1 MEKDFFEVQTPS
13 SRIKANIVAEY
24 FPKYCKILLK
34 GGQAEVR
41 YIDLFSGPGIYSDQ
55 NHSTPLLIARA
66 VANDVVLSK
75 KVRLAF
81 NDMVFGDVL
90 KSNFEALFP
99 TGTFLLTPKFG
110 NKVVGEDESIYNYL
124 TREKKQTNPTPTLL
138 FFDPFG
144 YKNIDT
150 AALSKFMEHWGN
162 EIFLFVN
169 SKRINAAIYNDKFD
183 DLMQSLFPTSIARL
197 RKESAYSATSS
208 ERLAL
213 IVDNLADEFRQT
225 IKGDFY
231 HCAFKF
237 REEDSSGVS
246 HFIIHFTKH
255 PKGFE
260 LVKQIYHEFDNI
272 GATLEKDG
280 NYAFDAK
287 KMDAGG
293 MLEFGDQNVQVLSAR
308 LQKEFKGQTISAFKL
323 FNDHHPNTLWSGQ
336 HYLKAL
342 RSMAECG
349 VLESKFTDGIQH
361 RKSVM
366 LIPTCIL
373 KFS

>member
-1 MEKDFFEVQTPS
+1 MEKDFFDIQTPS

-41 YIDLFSGPGIYSDQ
+41 YVDLFSGPGMYADQ
-55 NHSTPLLIARA
+55 NHSTPLLIAKA
-66 VANDVVLSK
+66 VANDALLK
-75 KVRLAF
+75 TKVRLVF
-81 NDMVFGDVL
+81 NDMKFGNVL
-90 KSNFEALFP
+90 KSNFESLFP
-99 TGTFLLTPKFG
+99 TGTFMLSPKFG
-110 NKVVGEDESIYNYL
+110 NKTVGEDESIYTYL
-124 TREKKQTNPTPTLL
+124 TREKKPTNPTPTLL

-150 AALSKFMEHWGN
+150 LALSKFMEHWGN

-169 SKRINAAIYNDKFD
+169 SKRINAAIYNEKFD
-183 DLMQSLFPTSIARL
+183 DLMQSLFPTSIDRL
-197 RKESAYSATSS
+197 RRESAYSATSP

-213 IVDNLADEFRQT
+213 IVDNLAAEFKHT

-237 REEDSSGVS
+237 REEDSTGVS

-255 PKGFE
+255 HKGFE

-280 NYAFDAK
+280 NYTFDAK
-287 KMDAGG
+287 KMDFNE
-293 MLEFGDQNVQVLSAR
+293 LLDLGDQNVEVLSAR
-308 LQKEFKGQTISAFKL
+308 LLKDFKGQTIAASKL

-342 RSMAECG
+342 RFLAEKETI
-349 VLESKFTDGIQH
+349 ESNFTDGIQH

-366 LIPTCIL
+366 LIPSCIL
-373 KFS
+373 KFN